1 LGLEVGRWKWEASL
15 NRGAPALDGS
25 FPLPTSHFPFPTSHF
40 SKQHANMKKILF
52 TLLLLPLTIL
62 LYGQGE
68 VKFFAE
74 SDARQVLIGNYFE
87 VSFILMNAEGKNF
100 TAPSFRNFDILS
112 GPSQSISSS
121 SINGRWTRELRLSY
135 TLQPKNVGTYK
146 IGQASIEVNGKELFS
161 KPISVQVLKGKS
173 GATSQ
178 ADVQQKLEEQ
188 VFIKAV
194 PSSEMAYVGQ
204 QVVLDYKLYTTRN
217 IDVQSIGRVR
227 VPRILCARC
236 TKSQMGNRARSDRR
250 EAVQYQNSQTCR
262 PLPTARRLNDH

>member
-1 LGLEVGRWKWEASL
+1 
-15 NRGAPALDGS
+15 
-25 FPLPTSHFPFPTSHF
+25 
-40 SKQHANMKKILF
+40 MKKILF

-217 IDVQSIGRVR
+217 IDTYNLLAESEYPGFFVQDVR
-227 VPRILCARC
+227 NHRWGTVREVIDGKQYSTKILKR
-236 TKSQMGNRARSDRR
+236 
-250 EAVQYQNSQTCR
+250 R